1 MLTKGRLNIGDSVF
15 ITNERCNAFTK
26 QKMKMVDANGIEWYR
41 YDRDNWSYT
50 ITEVTLCGFVNVTF
64 VGEVDTCAENELH
77 FKYPDSKIY
86 CEYEKELYNDKD
98 WFHTR
103 GEAEAYVEELK
114 EARRE

>member
-15 ITNERCNAFTK
+15 VADEICNAFTK
-26 QKMKMVDANGIEWYR
+26 QKLKMVDANGVEWYR

-50 ITEVTLCGFVNVTF
+50 VTEATFCGFVNVAC
-64 VGEVDTCAENELH
+64 VGEVNTDAENELH
-77 FKYPDSKIY
+77 FKYSDGNIY
-86 CEYEKELYNDKD
+86 CEYEKELYNVKD

-103 GEAEAYVEELK
+103 EEAESYIEKLK